1 MPLAAGNRL
10 GPYEI
15 VAALGAGGMG
25 EVYRARDT
33 SLGRDVAIKVLPASV
48 ADDPERLARFE
59 REAKLLASL
68 SHANIAQIY
77 GLEKAPGSADSGR
90 HAAALVMEL
99 APGEDLTLHLRHGA
113 MALQDA
119 LPIATQ
125 IALALEAAH
134 ERGIVHRDLK
144 PANINVTIDGAV
156 KVLDFGLAKAL
167 DPHAASG
174 SADAMNSPTLTAAA
188 FAQGYGAP
196 GTQMGIILGTAAYMS
211 PEQAR
216 GREADKRA
224 DVWAFGVVL
233 FEMLTGTRLFQ
244 GETISDTLAAVLRQD
259 ISWQQLPPGTPP
271 EIVRLLKRCLERD
284 RKNRLHDIADARIV
298 LEEVA
303 RDGGKAENA
312 PPAATPSRAWWPL
325 AVGAVALVL
334 AFVAGQW
341 ASSGPVT
348 TGTRSIRLVIP
359 RPAGVTDVGEPAVS
373 PDGSF
378 VVFVGAAGA
387 RSRQLYIQRLNEIS
401 PRPIERTEG
410 ASMPLVSFDGRWIA
424 YQRANRLEKIPVD
437 GGEPF
442 PLADL
447 SRTGGPAMAWVPNGP
462 ILFAKSWLSTLYAI
476 SPEGGAAHPVSTLD
490 TVRGEIGHWF
500 PNALP
505 DGHHALMTV
514 WTKATG
520 INDAEI
526 AVLDLDTGK
535 HTILFKGAEAR
546 YLAPGFIVFFRAG
559 AFHAIRFDAS
569 TRTASGEP
577 VRVLDDAWGNVP
589 EGDSTQAGLGGG
601 VFAYLSGPPVL
612 MRELAWVSEGGKL
625 EQLPVP
631 ARAYTQLDVTADGT
645 RIAATVLESGRY
657 VLRQIEP
664 GRNRDEVL
672 DLPGANFDP
681 VWHPDGKRLA
691 FTSMRKG
698 DFDTY
703 WTDVTSSAPPA
714 PLLVTEFDD
723 TPTSFLKD
731 GSAII
736 VRQSD
741 AEGRY
746 LQKLMTLTP
755 PGAPR
760 TLIPFPAERAVVS
773 GDGRFLLFAAERS
786 ETTEVYV
793 QPIDG
798 SNAAEKI
805 STAGGV
811 SPIWSP
817 NGREILFL
825 REPEIIAVPFTV
837 EQGRFRPGAERVW
850 SRVEGN
856 YFSSLRAGT
865 NGRVLITIDRKRTT
879 HDIRVIVNWQQ
890 EIGAK
895 LK

>member
-1 MPLAAGNRL
+1 MALAAGDRL
-10 GPYEI
+10 GPYEV
-15 VAALGAGGMG
+15 VATLGAGGMG

-90 HAAALVMEL
+90 HGAALVMEL
-99 APGEDLTLHLRHGA
+99 APGEDLTLHLKHGA
-113 MALQDA
+113 IALQDA

-144 PANINVTIDGAV
+144 PANINVTVDGAV

-174 SADAMNSPTLTAAA
+174 SADAMNSPTLTAQATAA
-188 FAQGYGAP
+188 
-196 GTQMGIILGTAAYMS
+196 GIILGTAAYMS

-216 GREADKRA
+216 GRDADKRA

-259 ISWQQLPPGTPP
+259 IPWQSLPPGMPP
-271 EIVRLLKRCLERD
+271 EIVRLLRRCLERD

-303 RDGGKAENA
+303 RDGGKVEAA
-312 PPAATPSRAWWPL
+312 PPPAAPSRAWWPI
-325 AVGAVALVL
+325 AIGAVAVAL
-334 AFVAGQW
+334 AFAAGRW
-341 ASSGPVT
+341 ASPLPAP
-348 TGTRSIRLVIP
+348 TGSNTLRLVIQ
-359 RPAGVTDVGEPAVS
+359 RPAGVTDVDSPAVS
-373 PDGSF
+373 PDGTF
-378 VVFVGAAGA
+378 VVFVGEVG
-387 RSRQLYIQRLNEIS
+387 SKTQQLYLQRLNEVS
-401 PRPIERTEG
+401 PRLIERTEG
-410 ASMPLVSFDGRWIA
+410 AVLPTISFDGKWIA
-424 YQRANRLEKIPVD
+424 FQRRNRLEKIPVD

-442 PLADL
+442 HLADL
-447 SRTGGPAMAWVPNGP
+447 SRTGGPTMAWTPDGRIV
-462 ILFAKSWLSTLYAI
+462 FSQSWLSPLSTV
-476 SPEGGAAHPVSTLD
+476 SKEGGAARSISTLD
-490 TVRGEIGHWF
+490 AARGEIGHWF
-500 PNALP
+500 PHVLP
-505 DGHHALMTV
+505 DGHHLLMTV

-526 AVLDLDTGK
+526 AVLDIDTGK
-535 HTILFKGAEAR
+535 HTILFKGAEGR

-559 AFHAIRFDAS
+559 AYHAVRFDAA
-569 TRTASGEP
+569 TRIASGEP
-577 VRVLDDAWGNVP
+577 VRVLDDAHGNTP
-589 EGDSTQAGLGGG
+589 EGDTPEASLSGG
-601 VFAYLSGPPVL
+601 VFAYLSGPAVAV
-612 MRELAWVSEGGKL
+612 RELAWLSEGGKL
-625 EQLPVP
+625 EPLPVP
-631 ARAYTQLDVTADGT
+631 PRAYTDLDVTADGT

-657 VLRQIEP
+657 VIRLIEP
-664 GRNRDEVL
+664 ARNRDEIL
-672 DLPGANFDP
+672 NLPGTNFGP
-681 VWHPDGKRLA
+681 IWHPDGKKLA
-691 FTSMRKG
+691 FNAIRKG

-703 WTDVTSSAPPA
+703 WADVTSSAPPT

-723 TPTSFLKD
+723 TPSSFLND
-731 GSAII
+731 GSALI

-741 AEGRY
+741 SEGRY
-746 LQKLMTLTP
+746 LQKMMTLTP
-755 PGAPR
+755 PGQPK
-760 TLIPFPAERAVVS
+760 TLIPFSAERAVVS
-773 GDGRFLLFAAERS
+773 GDGKFLLFAGARS
-786 ETTEVYV
+786 ETREIYV

-798 SNAAEKI
+798 SSAAEKI
-805 STAGGV
+805 SSAGGV

-825 REPEIIAVPFTV
+825 REPEVIAVPFTV

-850 SRVEGN
+850 ARVEGN
-856 YFSSLRAGT
+856 YYSSLRAGT
-865 NGRVLITIDRKRTT
+865 NGRVLVAIDRSRSIP
-879 HDIRVIVNWQQ
+879 DIRVIVNWSP
-890 EIGAK
+890 EIAAK